1 MRELALHILD
11 IAQNSVAAGARHIWL
26 TVSENEQGYFVFSVR
41 DDGKGMDSE
50 MLQRVRDPFVTSRTT
65 RKVGMGIPF
74 IDMVTQQCGGHLE
87 LQSAPGKGTE
97 LTAYF
102 AADNIDRPV
111 CRCCWRERRS
121 WSWNLPITAPTARWC
136 SERRRSE
143 KY

>member
-26 TVSENEQGYFVFSVR
+26 TISENEQGYFVFSVC

-74 IDMVTQQCGGHLE
+74 IDMVTQQCGGQLE

-97 LTAYF
+97 LTAYLRQ
-102 AADNIDRPV
+102 IILTDR
-111 CRCCWRERRS
+111 
-121 WSWNLPITAPTARWC
+121 RW
-136 SERRRSE
+136 EIL
-143 KY
+143 

>member
-26 TVSENEQGYFVFSVR
+26 TISENEQGYFVFSVR

-74 IDMVTQQCGGHLE
+74 IDMVTQRRTFGAAVCARKGNRADCIFCG
-87 LQSAPGKGTE
+87 
-97 LTAYF
+97 
-102 AADNIDRPV
+102 R
-111 CRCCWRERRS
+111 
-121 WSWNLPITAPTARWC
+121 
-136 SERRRSE
+136 
-143 KY
+143 

>member
-26 TVSENEQGYFVFSVR
+26 TISENEQGYFVFSVR

-74 IDMVTQQCGGHLE
+74 IDMVCLLYT
-87 LQSAPGKGTE
+87 SPSPR
-97 LTAYF
+97 
-102 AADNIDRPV
+102 D
-111 CRCCWRERRS
+111 
-121 WSWNLPITAPTARWC
+121 
-136 SERRRSE
+136 
-143 KY
+143 

>member
-26 TVSENEQGYFVFSVR
+26 TIRENEQGYFVFSVR

-74 IDMVTQQCGGHLE
+74 I
-87 LQSAPGKGTE
+87 
-97 LTAYF
+97 
-102 AADNIDRPV
+102 
-111 CRCCWRERRS
+111 RS

>member
-102 AADNIDRPV
+102 AADNIDRPP
-111 CRCCWRERRS
+111 RCCEQRAGAVGGGAAAGAGIC
-121 WSWNLPITAPTARWC
+121 L
-136 SERRRSE
+136 
-143 KY
+143 

>member
-26 TVSENEQGYFVFSVR
+26 TISENEQGYFVFSVS

-74 IDMVTQQCGGHLE
+74 IDGYAAMRRTSGAAIC
-87 LQSAPGKGTE
+87 ARKG
-97 LTAYF
+97 
-102 AADNIDRPV
+102 N
-111 CRCCWRERRS
+111 
-121 WSWNLPITAPTARWC
+121 
-136 SERRRSE
+136 
-143 KY
+143 